1 MLLTET
7 LEEYPIKLGIPLP
20 SPFVLRRKI
29 LVKNKIEKKSADQML
44 VPDRA
49 SISGLHLQ
57 NAMGVGINPSK
68 AFLQRQGSTRQSSIE
83 SNGSVEM
90 DRAEEQALTEG
101 SRKALRLLH
110 YV

>member
-1 MLLTET
+1 
-7 LEEYPIKLGIPLP
+7 
-20 SPFVLRRKI
+20 
-29 LVKNKIEKKSADQML
+29 ML

-110 YV
+110 HV